1 MRNFT
6 FILLLLTGLMACSGN
21 RPVSNGDSPNVE
33 GTTGGDGL
41 LGKAAE
47 VFSFTDIAD
56 LEEIIERDTLKA
68 ITTYSSTSYFLY
80 RGQPMGY
87 EYELAKRLAE
97 HLDVELKMIVA
108 DNIDDIIDLLRQGKG
123 DIVMHNLTV
132 TKSRLEEVD
141 FTLPLNFTHQ
151 VLVQRKP
158 ANWRNM
164 KLHNIDKQL
173 LRNPIKLIGKEIHVR
188 ENSSYNDRIQNLE
201 EELGGDIVV
210 KYVDGNSSTDDII
223 ERVSNGEIDYTIADY
238 NIANIQA
245 GYYNNIDIQTTIGVM
260 QRLAWAVNKESP
272 NLLAAVN
279 EWLEEQRTN
288 SEFFVIYNKYF
299 KNKRAFASRAKSDD
313 FSLNSDQLSKYD
325 DLMKETAQQISWDWR
340 FLASQVYQESNF
352 DPKEKSWAG
361 AVGLMQLMPKTAK
374 SYGVTQLTKPTENL
388 EAGAAHLEF
397 LNNYWMKHIADS
409 TERLK
414 FVLASYNAGH
424 AHVQDARRLAEKQGL
439 NSDIWYGN
447 VEQAML
453 LKSDKKY
460 YNDPVVK
467 YGYCR
472 GTEPVNYVKEIF
484 ERYNYYAEFIPEI
497 TEDEPYELASGM

>member
-1 MRNFT
+1 MRIFT
-6 FILLLLTGLMACSGN
+6 IILLFLTGFWACSGD
-21 RPVSNGDSPNVE
+21 PSTSE
-33 GTTGGDGL
+33 GNNAEGDGL
-41 LGKAAE
+41 LGKATQAL
-47 VFSFTDIAD
+47 SFNDIID
-56 LEEIIERDTLKA
+56 LDKIIARDTLKA

-87 EYELAKRLAE
+87 EYELASRLAD
-97 HLDVELKMIVA
+97 HLGVELQMIVA
-108 DNIDDIIDLLRQGKG
+108 DNIDDIINMLQRGQG

-158 ANWRNM
+158 DNWRKM
-164 KLHNIDKQL
+164 KLHNIEKEL
-173 LRNPIKLIGKEIHVR
+173 LRNPIKLIGQDIHVR
-188 ENSSYNDRIQNLE
+188 ENSAYNDRLKNLE
-201 EELGGDIVV
+201 EELGGEINGRFIE
-210 KYVDGNSSTDDII
+210 GNVSTDEII
-223 ERVSNGEIDYTIADY
+223 EMVSNGEIDYTIADY

-245 GYYNNIDIQTTIGVM
+245 GYFTNIDIQTTVGVM

-272 NLLAAVN
+272 ELLKAVN
-279 EWLEEQRTN
+279 EWIKVQRTEN
-288 SEFFVIYNKYF
+288 DFFVIYNKYF
-299 KNKRAFASRAKSDD
+299 KNTRAFAARAKSDD
-313 FSLNSDQLSKYD
+313 YSLTSDQLSDYD
-325 DLMKETAQQISWDWR
+325 DLMKTTADQIAWDWR
-340 FLASQVYQESNF
+340 FLASQIYQESNF
-352 DPKEKSWAG
+352 DPNQKSWAG

-374 SYGVTQLTKPTENL
+374 SYGYTQLTKPAKNL
-388 EAGAAHLEF
+388 QAGAAHLEF
-397 LNNYWMKHIADS
+397 LNTYWTKHIPDS

-439 NSDIWYGN
+439 DNGIWYGN
-447 VEQAML
+447 VEEAML
-453 LKSDKKY
+453 LKAVKKY

-484 ERYNYYAEFIPEI
+484 ERYNFYAEFIPE
-497 TEDEPYELASGM
+497 TSGIETDVAVSAM

>member
-1 MRNFT
+1 MQLL
-6 FILLLLTGLMACSGN
+6 ILNTVLIIGLWSCSSDSSYLSESAQ
-21 RPVSNGDSPNVE
+21 SNTNDQE
-33 GTTGGDGL
+33 DGL
-41 LGKAAE
+41 LVKASQ
-47 VFSFTDIAD
+47 VLSFNDIAD
-56 LEEIIERDTLKA
+56 LDEIKARDTLRA
-68 ITTYSSTSYFLY
+68 ITTYSSTNYFLY

-87 EYELAKRLAE
+87 EYELASRLAE

-108 DNIDDIIDLLRQGKG
+108 ENIDDIIDMLRQGQG

-158 ANWRNM
+158 DNWRKM
-164 KLHNIDKQL
+164 KLHNIEKEL

-188 ENSSYNDRIQNLE
+188 ENSAYNDRLRNLE
-201 EELGGDIVV
+201 EELGGEI
-210 KYVDGNSSTDDII
+210 KIKSIEGNISTDEII
-223 ERVSNGEIDYTIADY
+223 EMVSDGQIDYTIADY

-245 GYYNNIDIQTTIGVM
+245 GYYTNIDIQTTVGVM
-260 QRLAWAVNKESP
+260 QRLAWAINKESP
-272 NLLAAVN
+272 ALLSAVN
-279 EWLEEQRTN
+279 QWIEEQRTQN
-288 SEFFVIYNKYF
+288 DFFVIYNKYF
-299 KNKRAFASRAKSDD
+299 KNTRPFASRSKSDQY
-313 FSLNSDQLSKYD
+313 SLNSSQLSKYD
-325 DLMKETAQQISWDWR
+325 ELMKETADQIAWDWR
-340 FLASQVYQESNF
+340 FLASQIYQESNF

-374 SYGVTQLTKPTENL
+374 SYGYTQLTKPTRNL
-388 EAGAAHLEF
+388 KAGAAHLNF
-397 LNNYWMKHIADS
+397 LNNYWTKHIADS

-439 NSDIWYGN
+439 DANVWYDN
-447 VEQAML
+447 VESAML
-453 LKSDKKY
+453 LKSEKKY
-460 YNDPVVK
+460 FNDPVVK

-484 ERYNYYAEFIPEI
+484 ERYNYYAQFIPEEP
-497 TEDEPYELASGM
+497 EDELTGVVSAL